1 MYFRGRT
8 RLREMGAAF
17 ALLAMYILVL
27 LAPLHQAAGL
37 QRDLNVLGFTALDT
51 WSICTP
57 LAQTDDGDRQAVGKC
72 AAAGIGK
79 NNLALPV
86 PASVHV
92 GMVRLAVAADFPVA
106 LDVASVKSDARPGQ
120 PRAPP
125 VSV

>member
-1 MYFRGRT
+1 
-8 RLREMGAAF
+8 MGAAF

-79 NNLALPV
+79 NELALPV
-86 PASVHV
+86 PASIHV
-92 GMVRLAVAADFPVA
+92 GLIQAASPVYFAVALAIPAENPDG
-106 LDVASVKSDARPGQ
+106 RPGQ

-125 VSV
+125 VTV